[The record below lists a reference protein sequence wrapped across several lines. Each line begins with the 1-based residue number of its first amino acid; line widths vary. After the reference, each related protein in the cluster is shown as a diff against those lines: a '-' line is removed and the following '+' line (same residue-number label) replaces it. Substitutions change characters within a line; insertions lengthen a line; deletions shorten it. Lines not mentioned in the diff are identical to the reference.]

1 MKVTRALLDLLTG
14 TIPPKC
20 PILPVIST
28 PGLTRAVLNLPAGK
42 IKTRSVEGVILALEN
57 LYNSRI
63 SRNQQDSQE
72 FLHLIHEALDTEDQN
87 LKKRAGNETLVIPPN
102 PFEGTLATQITCLRC
117 AFTTPSKKEAFTEL
131 SLAVPSK
138 WTCGLGEC
146 LNSVL
151 TTDRIPDYACPSCT
165 LENTLHVL
173 ELIPTKPAPLLRATS
188 RLRALQNQL
197 KDPHHAPLDID
208 AVKLP
213 PSVKWQTAKVPAT
226 KKTVLSAAPK
236 VLVLHLVR
244 SVYERGYGAG
254 RNGCEVE
261 FEEDIG
267 VVVDG
272 EDVERRRIEEAVEDD
287 EYSKRYRLMSVVT
300 HRGGHD
306 SGHYICY
313 RRRRRGERKARRP
326 RSSESNEGPEQVEEK
341 PDGAEGDERDE
352 SEGLVVGL
360 GLEDERL
367 AKWEGQPFSRTK
379 WWETSDESVVGVHV
393 DNVVSKRKG
402 VYLLFYERTL

>member
-1 MKVTRALLDLLTG
+1 
-14 TIPPKC
+14 
-20 PILPVIST
+20 
-28 PGLTRAVLNLPAGK
+28 
-42 IKTRSVEGVILALEN
+42 
-57 LYNSRI
+57 
-63 SRNQQDSQE
+63 
-72 FLHLIHEALDTEDQN
+72 
-87 LKKRAGNETLVIPPN
+87 
-102 PFEGTLATQITCLRC
+102 
-117 AFTTPSKKEAFTEL
+117 
-131 SLAVPSK
+131 VPSK
-138 WTCGLGEC
+138 WTCELGEC

-151 TTDRIPDYACPSCT
+151 TSDQIPDYACPSCT
-165 LENTLHVL
+165 LENTLHAL

-197 KDPHHAPLDID
+197 KDPQHAPLDID
-208 AVKLP
+208 TVKLP

-254 RNGCEVE
+254 RNGCEVD

-267 VVVDG
+267 VAVDG
-272 EDVERRRIEEAVEDD
+272 EDVEIRRIEEVVEDD
-287 EYSKRYRLMSVVT
+287 EEYRESYRLMSVVT

-313 RRRRRGERKARRP
+313 RRRRRERKPRRP
-326 RSSESNEGPEQVEEK
+326 RNPESQGDPDVVEKVEEM
-341 PDGAEGDERDE
+341 GAEGDGGDE

-360 GLEDERL
+360 GLEDEKL
-367 AKWEGQPFSRTK
+367 AKWEGQAFSRTK

-393 DNVVSKRKG
+393 DNVFSKRKG

>member
-173 ELIPTKPAPLLRATS
+173 ELIPTKPAPPPPRHLPSPSSPKST
-188 RLRALQNQL
+188 QG
-197 KDPHHAPLDID
+197 PTPCAP
-208 AVKLP
+208 
-213 PSVKWQTAKVPAT
+213 
-226 KKTVLSAAPK
+226 
-236 VLVLHLVR
+236 R
-244 SVYERGYGAG
+244 
-254 RNGCEVE
+254 
-261 FEEDIG
+261 
-267 VVVDG
+267 
-272 EDVERRRIEEAVEDD
+272 
-287 EYSKRYRLMSVVT
+287 
-300 HRGGHD
+300 
-306 SGHYICY
+306 Y
-313 RRRRRGERKARRP
+313 RRREIT
-326 RSSESNEGPEQVEEK
+326 PECKVA
-341 PDGAEGDERDE
+341 DGQSPCDKKDGFI
-352 SEGLVVGL
+352 GC
-360 GLEDERL
+360 
-367 AKWEGQPFSRTK
+367 AKG
-379 WWETSDESVVGVHV
+379 VGVAFGEI
-393 DNVVSKRKG
+393 R
-402 VYLLFYERTL
+402 L